1 MPGHV
6 GRVVGS
12 SLVSTRWG
20 RHFPY
25 YTLDDRGGLVA
36 HGDFAHGRPLTT
48 LAYFFWSRSNLA
60 ERFAV
65 SLPLRHTDDDYRL
78 TATLL
83 AESGRQAAR
92 QLHLRGFFV
101 LLGPLANRMMA
112 GQLVSDLGIKR

>member
-1 MPGHV
+1 
-6 GRVVGS
+6 
-12 SLVSTRWG
+12 
-20 RHFPY
+20 
-25 YTLDDRGGLVA
+25 
-36 HGDFAHGRPLTT
+36 
-48 LAYFFWSRSNLA
+48 
-60 ERFAV
+60 
-65 SLPLRHTDDDYRL
+65 LPLRHTDDDYRL